1 MESNAYAYLLP
12 SIGEMFSGTPAG
24 VSAIVWL
31 IMYGFLMYAGNYVLT
46 RYFRAKKTIKLVGDF
61 KEALDENLRAAGE
74 FANELADERN
84 TRHLA
89 LNLRDMVSNLT
100 PHPSYN
106 PNNKDD
112 LQIQYTSSTQLDYY
126 LNARELMP
134 DLFDN
139 KFVGFVPS
147 LMTGF
152 GVLGTF
158 IGIQLGIGGLE
169 FNVDDIEN
177 VTNSITMLLAGSTV
191 AFMTSIWGIFFS
203 LIFSVTEKSLLR
215 KLQYDLQD
223 VTYHVAKAI
232 EFVSPENEIVALRN
246 HGAQTVEALRDVQAA
261 IQAIDFN
268 SLVDGVARE
277 MRTAVSTMANN
288 TGESEKN
295 RELIQET
302 SALIVS
308 ELRMIKEASAASS
321 DGGSGSSFINIR

>member
-177 VTNSITMLLAGSTV
+177 VTKLKLNLNFSGEIKDRGVLLNIDTCS
-191 AFMTSIWGIFFS
+191 
-203 LIFSVTEKSLLR
+203 
-215 KLQYDLQD
+215 KLNG
-223 VTYHVAKAI
+223 K
-232 EFVSPENEIVALRN
+232 
-246 HGAQTVEALRDVQAA
+246 
-261 IQAIDFN
+261 IDFESCN
-268 SLVDGVARE
+268 CMIG
-277 MRTAVSTMANN
+277 MALNNIASGHCEITQNN
-288 TGESEKN
+288 TGSYFSDSKVIRAN
-295 RELIQET
+295 AIQ
-302 SALIVS
+302 
-308 ELRMIKEASAASS
+308 
-321 DGGSGSSFINIR
+321 SFSMSYCLVGIMGCS